1 MRKILLQVLTEGNE
15 SSTRCEASNATRMDL
30 LTAFSYICEAMIK
43 SGINP
48 SALKMTVD
56 FATSLKHNQDIE

>member
-1 MRKILLQVLTEGNE
+1 MRKILLQALVEDDE
-15 SSTRCEASNATRMDL
+15 SSVKCEADNATVADV

>member
-1 MRKILLQVLTEGNE
+1 MRKILLQALVEGDECSVRCE
-15 SSTRCEASNATRMDL
+15 SSNVTGVDL
-30 LTAFSYICEAMIK
+30 LEAFSQICNAMIMA
-43 SGINP
+43 GINP

>member
-1 MRKILLQVLTEGNE
+1 MRKILLQVLVEGDE
-15 SSTRCEASNATRMDL
+15 SNVKCEANNATGADV